1 MELLLD
7 THVLIWWSLDSAKL
21 SRKVYELLTDPENTH
36 IISIASVW
44 EIQVKVQLGK
54 LDLDGKL
61 PELITHQKQ
70 VNNLQILPIDLTHV
84 YALENLPNQHR
95 DPFDRIMIAQAI
107 VEKMPFLSA
116 DKVFDLYPI
125 ERVW

>member
-21 SRKVYELLTDPENTH
+21 SRKVYELLIDAENTH
-36 IISIASVW
+36 VISIASVW

-54 LDLDGKL
+54 LGLDVKL
-61 PELITHQKQ
+61 SELITHQKQ
-70 VNNLQILPIDLTHV
+70 VNNLQILPIDLTHI
-84 YALENLPNQHR
+84 YALENLPNEHR
-95 DPFDRIMIAQAI
+95 DPFDRIMLAQAM

-116 DKVFDLYPI
+116 DKIFDLYPI

>member
-70 VNNLQILPIDLTHV
+70 VNNLQILPIELTHV
-84 YALENLPNQHR
+84 YALENLPNEHR
-95 DPFDRIMIAQAI
+95 DPIDRML
-107 VEKMPFLSA
+107 KRSLRKCHF
-116 DKVFDLYPI
+116 
-125 ERVW
+125 

>member
-7 THVLIWWSLDSAKL
+7 PHVLIWWSLDSAKL
-21 SRKVYELLTDPENTH
+21 SRKVHKLLTDAGNTH
-36 IISIASVW
+36 VISIASVW

-54 LDLDGKL
+54 LGLDVKL
-61 PELITHQKQ
+61 SELITHQKQ
-70 VNNLQILPIDLTHV
+70 VNNLQILPIDLYHI
-84 YALENLPNQHR
+84 YALEDLPNEHR
-95 DPFDRIMIAQAI
+95 DPFDRITIAQAM
-107 VEKMPFLSA
+107 VEEMPFLIA